1 MAPGTVSVEV
11 ERRKKQIGDEAESWA
26 VTAMTKTLLDLDYS
40 ARCQAI
46 AALESMLDT
55 YGFTGTATER
65 VHGFARA
72 ATEADLDQ
80 ETLIDRLTELLHVSA
95 FADGFGFDVLGW
107 LIDPAEADGGYPI
120 ALEVKA
126 AAGSFFFS
134 IGEWACAERMRAT
147 ETARAAYAVLAV
159 RRHPGTAVPAAMDLL
174 IDPVQ
179 LCEDGKIDRDVDTYR
194 MRYTVPTT
202 SFQ

>member
-11 ERRKKQIGDEAESWA
+11 EWRKKKIGDEAESWA
-26 VTAMTKTLLDLDYS
+26 VTAMTKTLLDLDYP

-46 AALESMLDT
+46 EALESMLDT
-55 YGFTGTATER
+55 FGFTGTATER

-80 ETLIDRLTELLHVSA
+80 ETVIDRLTEFLHVSA

-107 LIDPAEADGGYPI
+107 LIDPSEPEGGYPV

-134 IGEWACAERMRAT
+134 SGEWACAERMRAT
-147 ETARAAYAVLAV
+147 ETSRAAYAVLAV
-159 RRHPGTAVPAAMDLL
+159 RRDPGTSAPAAMDLL

-179 LCEDGKIDRDVDTYR
+179 LCENGKIDRDVDTYR
-194 MRYTVPTT
+194 MRYTVPK
-202 SFQ
+202 